1 MQTVPTPPKRL
12 RAEDLRKLKGTTP
25 IVSLTAYTA
34 SMAERLDK
42 HAELLLVGDS
52 LAMTIYGL
60 DSTVGISLDTMIAH
74 GAAVVRGSKRACIV
88 IDLPAGTYEESADLA
103 VETARRAVEET
114 GAEGVKLEG
123 GTAMAAQ
130 IAAIVEAGIPVLGH
144 IGLLPQHAK
153 GPGGFRVQGRD
164 DDAFQAILEDAKAVE
179 AAGAFATV
187 AEATVEPLARAITEA
202 ISIPT
207 IGIGASAACDGQILV
222 VDDILGLYSAF
233 KPKFV
238 KRYADLGDAIEKAA
252 ADYAADVRA
261 RRFPGPDHV
270 YGDGPGA
277 AAKDEKVNGK
287 TGGAL

>member
-12 RAEDLRKLKGTTP
+12 RADDLKGQKNTTP
-25 IVSLTAYTA
+25 IVALTAYTA

-88 IDLPAGTYEESADLA
+88 IDLPAGTYEDSAEQA
-103 VETARRAVEET
+103 VATARRAVEET
-114 GAEGVKLEG
+114 GAEAVKIEG
-123 GTAMAAQ
+123 GTAMAEQ
-130 IAAIVEAGIPVLGH
+130 IAAIVDAGIPVLGH
-144 IGLLPQHAK
+144 IGLLPQHAA
-153 GPGGFRVQGRD
+153 GPGGFKVQGRD
-164 DDAFQAILEDAKAVE
+164 DNAFQAILEDATAVE

-187 AEATVEPLARAITEA
+187 VEATVEPLARAITET

-222 VDDILGLYSAF
+222 VDDVVGLYSAF

-238 KRYADLGDAIEKAA
+238 KRYADLGEAVERAA

-277 AAKDEKVNGK
+277 GK
-287 TGGAL
+287 PGETVKGAL

>member
-12 RAEDLRKLKGTTP
+12 RAEDLRQMKGKTP

-34 SMAERLDK
+34 SVAERLDN

-74 GAAVVRGSKRACIV
+74 GAAVVRGSKRACIA
-88 IDLPAGTYEESADLA
+88 IDLPAGTYEESA
-103 VETARRAVEET
+103 
-114 GAEGVKLEG
+114 
-123 GTAMAAQ
+123 Q
-130 IAAIVEAGIPVLGH
+130 
-144 IGLLPQHAK
+144 Q
-153 GPGGFRVQGRD
+153 
-164 DDAFQAILEDAKAVE
+164 AVE

-187 AEATVEPLARAITEA
+187 VEATVEPLARAITET

-222 VDDILGLYSAF
+222 VDDILGLYSAL

-238 KRYADLGDAIEKAA
+238 KRYVQLGEAVERAA
-252 ADYAADVRA
+252 AEYAADVRA

-277 AAKDEKVNGK
+277 AAKDETVK
-287 TGGAL
+287 GAL